1 MAILNVYTVPNLE
14 RVISS
19 PFPYPHPM
27 VFFFAYQH
35 FLLVH
40 GLSFALCLESC
51 PLSFVKIINM
61 SNSYWSSYPV
71 AQMVKKKSACN
82 MGDLGLI
89 PGSGRSPGVRK
100 WQPTPVFLPGEF
112 YGQRSLAGYS
122 SCSHKE
128 SDMTERLTLTY
139 IVSVVEGAVVNKQ
152 RRASPLGASPF
163 EEESQHLFYFIL
175 FHLFLLVGG

>member
-71 AQMVKKKSACN
+71 AQMVKKKICLQY
-82 MGDLGLI
+82 GR
-89 PGSGRSPGVRK
+89 PGFDPWVRK
-100 WQPTPVFLPGEF
+100 IPWSKEMATHSSILARRILWTEEPGGLQF
-112 YGQRSLAGYS
+112 
-122 SCSHKE
+122 
-128 SDMTERLTLTY
+128 M
-139 IVSVVEGAVVNKQ
+139 
-152 RRASPLGASPF
+152 
-163 EEESQHLFYFIL
+163 ESQR
-175 FHLFLLVGG
+175 VGHD